1 MNRVST
7 LQGGST
13 MFRKRGAS
21 VLVPLLALIACLLPL
36 SGEATQYRVLVVMSY
51 HETMPWER
59 EIREGI
65 ESQLSRSATIRYVY
79 MNTKNDFAG
88 GAVRAREALRFYREF
103 RPHGVIAADD
113 DAVAMFVVPY
123 LKDRVTTPV
132 MFCGVNEEPKTYGF
146 PASNVSG
153 ILERAHFRESI
164 AFLHQIYPSLT
175 RMAFLTMDN
184 PTGRAY
190 ARQIRREA
198 ESYPATV
205 SAIRLVKD
213 LNQALAV
220 TGNLKSTSDALF
232 VIAMEGLPDPSGRP
246 LAEKNTYRLLSRAYG
261 KPVIGMNDFNIRAG
275 LLCAVVKTGQEQGST
290 AARMLLRAMEGTPVS
305 RIPITRNRMG
315 KRLLNVSVMKSLG
328 ITPRPVFLVGTQLVE
343 TEND

>member
-1 MNRVST
+1 MRQPGERSVPYGKTT
-7 LQGGST
+7 L
-13 MFRKRGAS
+13 
-21 VLVPLLALIACLLPL
+21 LLFLLLLPL
-36 SGEATQYRVLVVMSY
+36 LGTLYPAGAVAAPFKVLVVMSY

-59 EIREGI
+59 EIRQGI
-65 ESQLSRSATIRYVY
+65 ESQLGRSATIRYLY

-88 GAVRAREALRFYREF
+88 GAAKAREAMRLYREF
-103 RPHGVIAADD
+103 HPDGVIAADD

-132 MFCGVNEEPKTYGF
+132 MFCGVNEEPQTYGF

-164 AFLHQIYPSLT
+164 AFLHQIYPALT

-190 ARQIRREA
+190 ARQIRQET

-220 TGNLKSTSDALF
+220 TRNLKTTSDALF
-232 VIAMEGLPDPSGRP
+232 TIAMEGLPDASGRH
-246 LAEKNTYRLLSRAYG
+246 LAEKGTYRLLSRSYG
-261 KPVIGMNDFNIRAG
+261 KPVIGMNEFNIRAG
-275 LLCAVVKTGQEQGST
+275 LLCAVVKTGQEQGAT
-290 AARMLLRAMEGTPVS
+290 AAKMLLRAMEGTPVS
-305 RIPITRNRMG
+305 RIPITRNRVG
-315 KRLLNVSVMKSLG
+315 KRLLNVKVMKSLG
-328 ITPRPVFLVGTQLVE
+328 ISPRPVYLVGTELVE
-343 TEND
+343 TENE